1 MENQGIVCEEK
12 EINAQ
17 WTKTTE
23 TPRTPGKGALY
34 VKSWEVGLGQ
44 ERPHIRK
51 SSGGVM
57 FRVAEEE
64 GMLSMF

>member
-1 MENQGIVCEEK
+1 MLSGPRLLRLLGLLGSQGHPFI
-12 EINAQ
+12 
-17 WTKTTE
+17 
-23 TPRTPGKGALY
+23 LY

-44 ERPHIRK
+44 ERPYPEERN
-51 SSGGVM
+51 SMGVM